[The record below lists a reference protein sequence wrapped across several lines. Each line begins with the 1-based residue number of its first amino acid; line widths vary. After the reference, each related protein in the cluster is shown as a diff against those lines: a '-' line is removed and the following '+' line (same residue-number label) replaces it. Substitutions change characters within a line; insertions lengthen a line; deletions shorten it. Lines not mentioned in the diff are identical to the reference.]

1 MKQRKV
7 VSVIGAL
14 VLIISAVVF
23 ITGCS
28 QPNSN
33 KENTGNNGGTLEV
46 QPTGKA
52 DPALKGTRWESTAD
66 VSIEFTE
73 NGNIANISG
82 DQALY
87 TVEGEKIN
95 FDLSSQISNFK
106 NMTEAKFIQENKSLV
121 KNHIAELEKEIKEAE
136 KNGDEQ
142 KKKEKEKDLEKA
154 KGWLNALEH
163 PDEDLQEAIKEE
175 VKKIH
180 AYASKMDPYAKFE
193 GIFNSEKKKLTIEK
207 FPHYDWR
214 TKEVAVKTIVFE
226 KNT

>member
-1 MKQRKV
+1 MKQKRF

-14 VLIISAVVF
+14 VLIISAVVL

-52 DPALKGTRWESTAD
+52 DPALKGTSWESTAY
-66 VSIEFTE
+66 VAIEFTE

-95 FDLSSQISNFK
+95 FDLSSHIAIFK
-106 NMTEAKFIQENKSLV
+106 NMTEATLIQESKSRTKKDIV
-121 KNHIAELEKEIKEAE
+121 ELEKDIKEAE
-136 KNGDEQ
+136 KEGEEQ
-142 KKKEKEKDLEKA
+142 KKKELEKRLEETKERLKTLENPDA
-154 KGWLNALEH
+154 KKKE
-163 PDEDLQEAIKEE
+163 EIKEG
-175 VKKIH
+175 VKNMH
-180 AYASKMDPYAKFE
+180 TYASKMEPYAKFE
-193 GIFNSEKKKLTIEK
+193 GIFNSEKTKLTIKE
-207 FPHYDWR
+207 FPEYDW
-214 TKEVAVKTIVFE
+214 TNKKVIIKEIVFE
-226 KNT
+226 KKQ